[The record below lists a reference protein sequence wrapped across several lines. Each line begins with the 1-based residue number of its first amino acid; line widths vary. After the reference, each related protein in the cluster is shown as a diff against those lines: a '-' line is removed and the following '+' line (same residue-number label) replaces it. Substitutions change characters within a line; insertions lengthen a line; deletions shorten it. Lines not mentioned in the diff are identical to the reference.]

1 MYTMKQSAHQVG
13 ITEGLLIL
21 WISTGRFKPSGVASL
36 KSTDFAKDSVAA
48 RALESYTGKGEEA
61 LGWNRFWFTDADIIR
76 LRNMVERTAVAQTK
90 VESTHIKGT
99 NYTVAQVAKMWNV
112 NAVTV
117 RRKFADEPDVVK
129 LKNPAK
135 RGKRAY
141 TTLLIPEDVEQRVRK
156 ELAQ

>member
-1 MYTMKQSAHQVG
+1 MS
-13 ITEGLLIL
+13 EGLLIL
-21 WISTGRFKPSGVASL
+21 WISTGRFKPSGVSSL
-36 KSTDFAKDSVAA
+36 KSTDFAKDSIAA
-48 RALESYTGKGEEA
+48 RALASWTGEGEEA
-61 LGWNRFWFTDADIIR
+61 LGWNRFTFTDADITR
-76 LRNMVERTAVAQTK
+76 LRTMVEQTAVAQTK
-90 VESTHIKGT
+90 VESTHSKGT

-141 TTLLIPEDVEQRVRK
+141 TTLLIPEEVELRVRK
-156 ELAQ
+156 ELAR